1 MGGCAGHSHDHE
13 HSSTTFSLHPYIDHD
28 QSYCLNESVPNSGV
42 QVLRPHSERLLPV
55 GVSSGAAMT
64 VTSDPYDP
72 DDVEDVEL
80 LLHVKFNEAVN
91 MTHMCVCGR
100 ASLAEV
106 VNRTDGND
114 RGTMRRT
121 AAPKKCKMFA
131 NRTDLDFEMARELKG
146 DMEVELLPPE
156 HAIEREAELGDTN
169 VAGGSME
176 EGVILSTLDYPVRG
190 IKFQY
195 CDNVTLYFGEN
206 YSSSLLE
213 NDEVVPTE
221 VTYVGFKGVGTNV
234 KRKAVETVYESRG
247 MKKDHKVPDGE
258 FSAKHSM

>member
-1 MGGCAGHSHDHE
+1 MGGCTGHSHDHE

-42 QVLRPHSERLLPV
+42 QVLRPHSERFLPAGV
-55 GVSSGAAMT
+55 GSETAMT
-64 VTSDPYDP
+64 VTSDPDDP

-91 MTHMCVCGR
+91 MSHMSVCGR

-106 VNRTDGND
+106 ENRGGDND
-114 RGTMRRT
+114 YRNTRRT
-121 AAPKKCKMFA
+121 AAPRKCKIFA
-131 NRTDLDFEMARELKG
+131 NRTNLDFEMARELKG

-156 HAIEREAELGDTN
+156 HAIERAAELGDTN
-169 VAGGSME
+169 VTGE
-176 EGVILSTLDYPVRG
+176 DLEVGVISTLDYPVRG

-206 YSSSLLE
+206 YSSLLLE
-213 NDEVVPTE
+213 DEVVPTE
-221 VTYVGFKGVGTNV
+221 ITYVGFKGMGTNV
-234 KRKAVETVYESRG
+234 KRQAVETVYESRG